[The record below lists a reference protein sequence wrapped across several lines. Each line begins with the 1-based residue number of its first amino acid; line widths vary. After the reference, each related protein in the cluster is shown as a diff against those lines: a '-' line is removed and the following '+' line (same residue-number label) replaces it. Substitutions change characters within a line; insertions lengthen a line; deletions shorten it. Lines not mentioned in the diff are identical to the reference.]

1 VSLPAPATTPASL
14 SWWSARVGGLP
25 PAFWALWSGT
35 LVNRLG
41 AFVLP
46 FLSLFL
52 TGDRGYS
59 VSQAGGVL
67 TAFGFGAAVS
77 QPLGGMLAD
86 RIGRRRT
93 MVWGLAAAA
102 AALVALGASR
112 GLGALCIT
120 AFLFGVT
127 SDLFRPASSAAVAD
141 LVAPELRARAFA
153 LLFWAVNLGF
163 AVATLLGGY
172 LADKSYWLLFAG
184 DAATSLAFALVV
196 LRMVP
201 ETMPE
206 RRGTPGSFGDVLR
219 DRLMLALVVG
229 IVLQAVAYM
238 QAFYTL
244 PLAVVHDGLGTS
256 GYGLVIALNGVLI
269 VGLQPLFLGTLGR
282 RARGPLLLASAFV
295 IGAGLWLTAL
305 ANTIPMH
312 MLAVTVWTVGE
323 IMGAGQLAAL
333 VATMSPPH
341 LRGRYMGV
349 FGMSFGVSA
358 FLAPGLGT
366 QVLAHL
372 GEGTLWTGC
381 LLLACASGGVLL
393 LVSRAADRRA
403 AAAASHSPTHSPAHA
418 HARKSA

>member
-1 VSLPAPATTPASL
+1 MSLPAPVADPVAP
-14 SWWSARVGGLP
+14 SWWAARVGGLP

-52 TGDRGYS
+52 TRGRGYS
-59 VSQAGGVL
+59 VSEAGGVL

-86 RIGRRRT
+86 RIGRRLT
-93 MVWGLAAAA
+93 MAGSLAAAA
-102 AALVALGASR
+102 AALVALGASH
-112 GLGALCIT
+112 GLLALSVT

-127 SDLFRPASSAAVAD
+127 SDMFRPASSAAVAD

-172 LADKSYWLLFAG
+172 LADKGYWLLFAG
-184 DAATSLAFALVV
+184 DAATSLAFAVVV

-201 ETMPE
+201 ETMPPH
-206 RRGTPGSFGDVLR
+206 RDQPGTFLDVVR
-219 DRLMLALVVG
+219 DRLMLALVLGV
-229 IVLQAVAYM
+229 ILQAVAYM

-244 PLAVVHDGLGTS
+244 PLAIVDDGLGTS
-256 GYGLVIALNGVLI
+256 GYGVVIALNGVLI
-269 VGLQPLFLGTLGR
+269 VALQPVFLGALGR
-282 RARGPLLLASAFV
+282 RSRGALLLASGLV
-295 IGAGLWLTAL
+295 IGVGLWLTSFAD
-305 ANTIPMH
+305 TIPMH
-312 MLAVTVWTVGE
+312 LLAVSVWTIGE
-323 IMGAGQLAAL
+323 IIGAGQLGAL
-333 VATMSPPH
+333 VATISPPH

-349 FGMSFGVSA
+349 FGASFGISA
-358 FLAPGLGT
+358 FLAPALGT

-372 GEGTLWTGC
+372 GEPTLWTGC
-381 LLLACASGGVLL
+381 LVSAGLSGVVLL
-393 LVSRAADRRA
+393 LVSRAAGRRA
-403 AAAASHSPTHSPAHA
+403 AAAPSHPPAPA
-418 HARKSA
+418 QRSS

>member
-1 VSLPAPATTPASL
+1 MTVPAPATTTTPL
-14 SWWSARVGGLP
+14 SWWGARVGGLP

-41 AFVLP
+41 SFVLP

-52 TGDRGYS
+52 TNGRGYS
-59 VSQAGGVL
+59 VSEAGGVL

-93 MVWGLAAAA
+93 MVWGLAGAAA
-102 AALVALGASR
+102 TLVALGAAQ
-112 GLGALCIT
+112 GLLALCVT
-120 AFLFGVT
+120 AFVFGAAA
-127 SDLFRPASSAAVAD
+127 DLFRPASSAAVAD

-153 LLFWAVNLGF
+153 LIFWAINLGF

-172 LADKSYWLLFAG
+172 LADKSYWLLFVG
-184 DAATSLAFALVV
+184 DAATSLAFAVVV
-196 LRMVP
+196 LKMVP
-201 ETMPE
+201 ETMPP
-206 RRGTPGSFGDVLR
+206 RRESAGSFGDVLR
-219 DRLMLALVVG
+219 DRLMLALVVAV
-229 IVLQAVAYM
+229 VLEAVAYM

-244 PLAVVHDGLGTS
+244 PLAVVHDGLGTG

-269 VGLQPLFLGTLGR
+269 VALQPLFLGALGR
-282 RARGPLLLASAFV
+282 RARGPLLLASGLIV
-295 IGAGLWLTAL
+295 GAGLGLTSFAD
-305 ANTIPMH
+305 TVPMH
-312 MLAVTVWTVGE
+312 MLAVTVWTIGE
-323 IMGAGQLAAL
+323 IIGAGLLAAL

-349 FGMSFGVSA
+349 FGMSYGVSA

-366 QVLAHL
+366 QVLARL
-372 GEGTLWTGC
+372 GEGTLWSGC
-381 LLLACASGGVLL
+381 LLLASLSGVLML

-403 AAAASHSPTHSPAHA
+403 TAG
-418 HARKSA
+418 